1 MTVLEN
7 TWNLISKI
15 EKLPEGK
22 RKEKILKFIKKKE
35 SLFLPKNSTGSF
47 VHLLYRESLQTMVE
61 NFKNDTHI
69 IWNLLDDYLE
79 GKEI

>member
-35 SLFLPKNSTGSF
+35 SFLPKNSIGSF
-47 VHLLYRESLQTMVE
+47 VHLLYRGNLQTMVE
-61 NFKNDTHI
+61 NFKDDTHI